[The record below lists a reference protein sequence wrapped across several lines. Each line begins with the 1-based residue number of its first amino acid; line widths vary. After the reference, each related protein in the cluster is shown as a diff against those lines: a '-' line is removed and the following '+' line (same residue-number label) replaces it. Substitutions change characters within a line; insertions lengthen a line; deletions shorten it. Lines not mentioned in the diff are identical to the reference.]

1 MRQVAAIFG
10 GKGGTVKTNAQNSPE
25 MDAIILTRWA
35 KRRLPALRAARELRL
50 DQIQLEEAQKET
62 HQEESKKQNGS
73 TFKSSYVDD
82 NSINQFVAGD
92 DN

>member
-1 MRQVAAIFG
+1 LKKVIRSHYYKPSRIKQKTQKQKDERVIMRQVAAIFG

-50 DQIQLEEAQKET
+50 D
-62 HQEESKKQNGS
+62 
-73 TFKSSYVDD
+73 
-82 NSINQFVAGD
+82 
-92 DN
+92 